1 MAEVRKAKI
10 KMDFSGGF
18 SLSQDLTVEE
28 AVKALVKAI
37 KRGEVEELDVKVE
50 YDNGVGFSYVDGV
63 EEDDEDED
71 EDEDD

>member
-10 KMDFSGGF
+10 KMDFNSGF
-18 SLSQDLTVEE
+18 SLSQGLSVEE

-50 YDNGVGFSYVDGV
+50 YVDGTGFSYITGV
-63 EEDDEDED
+63 EEDDEDDAED
-71 EDEDD
+71 ED